1 MINISNIG
9 SKQIKVYRSLFTCFF
24 NYISKNIKV
33 DMTLSILRFKHIIQ
47 SFTHINSPHVCV
59 VKHVKQTYATQSGS
73 VSAISFEFTNKSI
86 TSS

>member
-1 MINISNIG
+1 M
-9 SKQIKVYRSLFTCFF
+9 FF

-47 SFTHINSPHVCV
+47 SFTHINSPHVCD
-59 VKHVKQTYATQSGS
+59 VKHVKQIDATQSGS
-73 VSAISFEFTNKSI
+73 VSTISFEFTNKSI